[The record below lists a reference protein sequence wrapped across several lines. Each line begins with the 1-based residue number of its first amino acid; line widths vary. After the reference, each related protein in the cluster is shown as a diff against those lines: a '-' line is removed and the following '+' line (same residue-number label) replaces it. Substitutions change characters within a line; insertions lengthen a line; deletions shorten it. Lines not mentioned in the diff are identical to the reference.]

1 MMIGK
6 ITKIED
12 KVATVEMTYGETL
25 HFITSHKSV
34 THGEKFDVGDEVSI
48 RMSRDN
54 SRVASIVPAD
64 PRP

>member
-6 ITKIED
+6 ITKIEN
-12 KVATVEMTYGETL
+12 AEAFVEMTYGETL
-25 HFITSHKSV
+25 RFMTTHKSV

-54 SRVASIVPAD
+54 SRVASVVPAQ